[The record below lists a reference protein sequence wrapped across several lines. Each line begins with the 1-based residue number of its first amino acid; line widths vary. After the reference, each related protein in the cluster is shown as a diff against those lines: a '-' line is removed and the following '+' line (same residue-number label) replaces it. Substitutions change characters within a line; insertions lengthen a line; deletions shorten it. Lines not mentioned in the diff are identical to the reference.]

1 MHGRHFTFKSILSH
15 TAVTIVAP
23 SVTGTF
29 VSKDR
34 PYVVQGPWLQVL
46 LSEELSEKMAEEFE
60 ILKTP
65 DKVMTCRI
73 ALKFRNLGTSI
84 SRYFSI
90 LILPSMST
98 STFHSAYI
106 YRCVLLQIQLPKT
119 FSWPEHNLVITIIN
133 D

>member
-46 LSEELSEKMAEEFE
+46 LSEELSERMAEEFQV
-60 ILKTP
+60 LNTP
-65 DKVMTCRI
+65 DKVMMCEI
-73 ALKFRNLGTSI
+73 SLKYDGIRRTFRNRETSI
-84 SRYFSI
+84 SKYLST
-90 LILPSMST
+90 LISTSMST
-98 STFHSAYI
+98 STFHIHVSI
-106 YRCVLLQIQLPKT
+106 Y
-119 FSWPEHNLVITIIN
+119 SITDSISK
-133 D
+133 DVFLAGT